1 MAAKN
6 TLKYK
11 RSKLPPLVELVD
23 KLIQRSLDA
32 LQRGEIEATV
42 ADLIRVVRFRQ
53 KCFPIAPK
61 PQLVTWIDGW
71 HSPRVP
77 AT

>member
-11 RSKLPPLVELVD
+11 RNKLPPLVELVD
-23 KLIQRSLDA
+23 TLIQRSLDA
-32 LQRGEIEATV
+32 LERGEIKATV

-53 KCFPIAPK
+53 KFYPVAPK
-61 PQLVTWIDGW
+61 PQLVAWIDGW
-71 HSPRVP
+71 HSSRVP